1 MRRAAHDVVKLPI
14 EFSFILSRV
23 FSLKVATFCSNP
35 FEHVLVVPGCLSANK
50 IQYLCTMLLTFER
63 LLAFIY
69 VVLHL
74 FQDIGHHDCTLYYL
88 MIFLNMYVILFF

>member
-1 MRRAAHDVVKLPI
+1 MY
-14 EFSFILSRV
+14 ILMYLV
-23 FSLKVATFCSNP
+23 LIYAYDAII
-35 FEHVLVVPGCLSANK
+35 LVVPGCLSANK

-74 FQDIGHHDCTLYYL
+74 FQDIEHHDCTLYYL
-88 MIFLNMYVILFF
+88 MIFFKYVCNFIFLMSREFKF

>member
-35 FEHVLVVPGCLSANK
+35 FEHVKFGGAKKFLG
-50 IQYLCTMLLTFER
+50 LLP
-63 LLAFIY
+63 I
-69 VVLHL
+69 
-74 FQDIGHHDCTLYYL
+74 
-88 MIFLNMYVILFF
+88 

>member
-35 FEHVLVVPGCLSANK
+35 FEHVYITMATIHGVPYFESYKIKCTTMTVFTSTGKLDSELS
-50 IQYLCTMLLTFER
+50 
-63 LLAFIY
+63 
-69 VVLHL
+69 
-74 FQDIGHHDCTLYYL
+74 DTL
-88 MIFLNMYVILFF
+88 NSTHFFS